1 MEGTAVY
8 STCMGRFYFD
18 ITVDTDVTCD
28 DIGVEMESLHDAQRE
43 AFAVLPSL
51 AKDLPPDDRN
61 QEIVVEVRGK
71 QGGAVFKA
79 ILTLSGVHLKE
90 RTFA

>member
-1 MEGTAVY
+1 MAGTAAY
-8 STCMGRFYFD
+8 FTWMERFYFD
-18 ITVDTDVTCD
+18 IRVDTDVTCD
-28 DIGVEMESLHDAQRE
+28 DIGVEMESLHAAQRE

-61 QEIVVEVRGK
+61 REIVVEVRGK

-79 ILTLSGVHLKE
+79 ILTLSGAHLRE